1 MASQK
6 IIRLL
11 LLFLPILFI
20 TCGKNDEKPEEQLP
34 PNNTLEIQQAI
45 KSDTIKPAEMP
56 LAQEVNQHDPVK
68 AIPNPDDLAAW
79 FDKSGIYTLQLS
91 SWKTR
96 SHAERDR
103 KRFYD
108 AGLDCRI
115 EETVP
120 PVRIEG
126 GIVFVSV
133 VFVRERPHGNLLS
146 VMYRIYWKNQPGLII
161 NSFAG
166 ILLTI

>member
-120 PVRIEG
+120 PGSDR
-126 GIVFVSV
+126 
-133 VFVRERPHGNLLS
+133 RW
-146 VMYRIYWKNQPGLII
+146 YRIRLG
-161 NSFAG
+161 SFRTRKAAREFAERYVQD
-166 ILLTI
+166 LLEEPAWVDYK